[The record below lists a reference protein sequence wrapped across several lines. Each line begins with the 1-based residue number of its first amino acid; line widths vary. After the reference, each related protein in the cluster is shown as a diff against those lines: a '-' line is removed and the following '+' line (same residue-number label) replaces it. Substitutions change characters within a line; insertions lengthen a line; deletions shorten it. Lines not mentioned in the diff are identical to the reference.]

1 MWLTTTHACLRPEN
15 VACKEFHVSWVI
27 CKDTKPKGD
36 IPSVKVW
43 GPEQLPPQGNHGLA
57 AASGPPLAAWVVTP
71 WPFCHSSLSS
81 LGPHPTPVPW
91 PRPWGRGGTPSREG
105 WNGKSRHFTKQRLPS
120 LAELRSPVGSCC
132 RRRPVS
138 ACLSSLWGR
147 VASCQQ
153 EQLVSLSL
161 WPLLTLFHANVLLD
175 SCSSPVAKGKINE
188 YWPYV

>member
-105 WNGKSRHFTKQRLPS
+105 WNG
-120 LAELRSPVGSCC
+120 
-132 RRRPVS
+132 
-138 ACLSSLWGR
+138 
-147 VASCQQ
+147 Q
-153 EQLVSLSL
+153 EQALYKAEAPISGRAQITCGQLLSAATSLSL
-161 WPLLTLFHANVLLD
+161 SVISLGPCGLMPAGAT
-175 SCSSPVAKGKINE
+175 G
-188 YWPYV
+188 